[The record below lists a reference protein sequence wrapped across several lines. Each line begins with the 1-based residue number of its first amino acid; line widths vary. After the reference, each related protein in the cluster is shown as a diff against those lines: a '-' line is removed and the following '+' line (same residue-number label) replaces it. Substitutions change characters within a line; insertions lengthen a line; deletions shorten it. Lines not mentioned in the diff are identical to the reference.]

1 MRSHSLA
8 SSPPSQRHDDAHLP
22 HILISLAWASAD
34 MPLEG
39 WINALE
45 LLLPLA
51 VAVPV
56 VGSPV
61 QGSLEAAISILKLAQ
76 ARRLRDVLHQSLN
89 PA

>member
-1 MRSHSLA
+1 
-8 SSPPSQRHDDAHLP
+8 
-22 HILISLAWASAD
+22 
-34 MPLEG
+34 MPLES

-45 LLLPLA
+45 LLRPLA

-76 ARRLRDVLHQSLN
+76 ARRLGDVLQQSLTL
-89 PA
+89 A